1 MQKKVNS
8 QRRTTMSEL
17 ILFAFVLFVFYI
29 VAILTETIV
38 ELM

>member
-8 QRRTTMSEL
+8 LRRITMGEVV
-17 ILFAFVLFVFYI
+17 LFAFVLFVFYI
-29 VAILTETIV
+29 IAVLTETIV